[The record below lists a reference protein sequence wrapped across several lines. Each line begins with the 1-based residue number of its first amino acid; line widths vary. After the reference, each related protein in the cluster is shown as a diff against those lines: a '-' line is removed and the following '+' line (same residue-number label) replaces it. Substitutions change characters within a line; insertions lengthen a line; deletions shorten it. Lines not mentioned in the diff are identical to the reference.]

1 MSQVVSKHLASQD
14 IPHCVVPSGE
24 PGLSPTHAA
33 VWIPFKHWD
42 GSNGAVICDPGCL
55 FTSAAVIHDQTDRVI
70 QEDERAFV
78 FSFYDNISPFAFKKY
93 QSSHPSLEL
102 PLPRRSEALI
112 GRLQQPN
119 KEDSP
124 WFFYD
129 RPLCEEDQKS
139 IVHRILSR
147 SSAVFNDSQGGFLVT
162 VDIKGRV
169 ISKTTNTGK
178 SMLSLDDIDGVSSLE
193 KEMADKYGTPH
204 DLLTRLRERDVKKM
218 SNQISKSAK
227 KQGFKYHIDK

>member
-1 MSQVVSKHLASQD
+1 
-14 IPHCVVPSGE
+14 
-24 PGLSPTHAA
+24 
-33 VWIPFKHWD
+33 
-42 GSNGAVICDPGCL
+42 
-55 FTSAAVIHDQTDRVI
+55 
-70 QEDERAFV
+70 V
-78 FSFYDNISPFAFKKY
+78 FEL
-93 QSSHPSLEL
+93 LEVA
-102 PLPRRSEALI
+102 E
-112 GRLQQPN
+112 
-119 KEDSP
+119 K
-124 WFFYD
+124 
-129 RPLCEEDQKS
+129 
-139 IVHRILSR
+139 RIT

-178 SMLSLDDIDGVSSLE
+178 SKLSLDDIDGVSSLE